1 MFNLD
6 KKTNFSCAFLLS
18 TLVLGAG
25 CQTSSIPSVS
35 APPPR
40 DPILKILFDQVT
52 LPEGFTAKSDAF
64 VYAYADL
71 NGDNEDELLVLMQ
84 DAHFCEAEGCTGYL
98 FDSSEQLMATF
109 SSIKRPILLSRTGH
123 HQWKNIVVASGNTL
137 RLLRYD
143 GRSYPS
149 NVLSEPIFNRNSG
162 KAIAHKL
169 VVNSDLYQDGGYQLS
184 ERSDVPI
191 LTPVEQFKFQFKRES
206 DSNSVFVA
214 TANTITRDVFF
225 NKEVNKV
232 D

>member
-1 MFNLD
+1 MFNMD
-6 KKTNFSCAFLLS
+6 RKTKFSYAFLLS
-18 TLVLGAG
+18 ILVLLTG
-25 CQTSSIPSVS
+25 CQTSSTPP
-35 APPPR
+35 APIDPPN

-52 LPEGFTAKSDAF
+52 FPEGFTAKSDAF

-71 NGDNEDELLVLMQ
+71 NGDNEDELFVLMQ

-98 FDSSEQLMATF
+98 FDSSKQLLATF
-109 SSIKRPILLSRTGH
+109 TSIKRPILLSRTGN
-123 HQWKNIVVASGNTL
+123 HQWKNIVVASGASL

-143 GRSYPS
+143 GQNYPFDAT
-149 NVLSEPIFNRNSG
+149 SEPIFNRKSG

-184 ERSDVPI
+184 ERSDLSI

-206 DSNSVFVA
+206 DSNSVFIA
-214 TANTITRDVFF
+214 TANAITGNVFF
-225 NKEVNKV
+225 SKEVIKV